1 MDLVSKKL
9 EIIRLVLALETEGV
23 LDYTLTYLQEN
34 RELEENYTP
43 KSETDKLLA
52 DYEQKVAGLETNEEM
67 DEVLSQ
73 YTDEQKLTITLL
85 LRAKDARE
93 NRHLAVDAREFF
105 ANRRKQRKSHVE
117 NL

>member
-1 MDLVSKKL
+1 MDIASKRL

-23 LDYTLTYLQEN
+23 LDYVLAYLQEN
-34 RELEENYTP
+34 RELEENYVP

-52 DYEQKVAGLETNEEM
+52 DYEEKVAGLETDEEI

-73 YTDEQKLTITLL
+73 YTDDEKLTITLL

-93 NRHLAVDAREFF
+93 NRHLGMEASEFF
-105 ANRRKQRKSHVE
+105 AKLRKERGYAEKV
-117 NL
+117 